1 LRECP
6 ARLTAQ
12 LSRENGLATL
22 VIGTAWSGF
31 TIVWDDGETDLVRH
45 NDMKKI
51 ERAPTKLVGVP
62 GSEHRLAELAEIS
75 YSSGWLLKIG
85 QRVIWKKKEAVGTV
99 VHVNSGL
106 VRIKMGSRQHE
117 LPPAHAYARNR
128 FGELKSQ

>member
-1 LRECP
+1 MARLEKTNAYGRTTSRCEYLRECP

-62 GSEHRLAELAEIS
+62 GSEHRLAELAEIG
-75 YSSGWLLKIG
+75 YCNCHGYRPIQITQNRTARALEEEGGSGHC
-85 QRVIWKKKEAVGTV
+85 RP
-99 VHVNSGL
+99 
-106 VRIKMGSRQHE
+106 RQ
-117 LPPAHAYARNR
+117 
-128 FGELKSQ
+128 